1 MPIEIITPRDEQ
13 HWLQE
18 RTNDLTSTEM
28 PALFGMSPYATRFE
42 LWHRK
47 RGATLLEIADNER
60 MRWGRRLEA
69 VIAHGIAEDRGWTI
83 KPLKV
88 YVRDTACRMGA
99 SFDFEIIG
107 DPRGPGVLEIKNVDL
122 FRYLDTWTFSRDES
136 GRKTVEAPAH
146 IEVQLQAQL
155 TVLEELDY
163 RWGVIAAFVG
173 GNTPVLIERTH
184 DAEVAM
190 ALRSEATAF
199 WRSIED
205 GHAPEPMFPDDA
217 QAVIRQHWMAEP
229 GTLADLTHD
238 ARAAELAAAYLDA
251 QRRETLASDE
261 KESCKAELLQLIGD
275 REKAICPGGTKISAA
290 MVAPSAGTLITPA
303 MVGTYVGGRKGYRA
317 FRVTAPKGAK

>member
-1 MPIEIITPRDEQ
+1 MPTEIITPRDEQ

-18 RTNDLTSTEM
+18 RTNDLTSSEM
-28 PALFGMSPYATRFE
+28 AALFGMSPYCTKYE

-47 RGATLLEIADNER
+47 FDGDRGDFTENDR
-60 MRWGRRLEA
+60 MRWGNRLEA
-69 VIAHGIAEDRGWTI
+69 VIAEGIAEDRGWTI

-88 YVRDTACRMGA
+88 YVRDTTYRMGA
-99 SFDFEIIG
+99 SFDFEILG
-107 DPRGPGVLEIKNVDL
+107 DPRGPGVLEIKNVDY
-122 FRYLDTWTFSRDES
+122 FQFKDNWAATRDKA
-136 GRKTVEAPAH
+136 GLRIIEAPAH